1 MIKFSHTIFALPFA
15 LVSLILVTKEYG
27 EVTLGMIFWVIIAM
41 IGARSA
47 SMGFNR
53 YIDSDIDAAN
63 PRTSN
68 REIPSNQISKKNA
81 LLFIIF
87 FSAMFIAATYF
98 LNDLCFYWSVPT
110 LIALF
115 FYSYTKRFSHYSH
128 YVLGFV
134 IGITPTGAWFAVSG
148 VFNFKPI
155 LLSLTLFTYI
165 AGFDILYSCQDEE
178 YDRENGLFSIP
189 VKYGREK
196 ALKISEYT
204 HLITFLLFLS
214 VGLNFGLNIYY
225 YLTTLVIGILLILEH
240 KLITSNDLSKIKI
253 AFLYVNSII
262 SVLFFISVL
271 VGFVNL

>member
-15 LVSLILVTKEYG
+15 FVSLILVTNEYDLTFG
-27 EVTLGMIFWVIIAM
+27 TVFWVIIAM

-53 YIDSDIDAAN
+53 YIDSDIDAKN

-81 LLFIIF
+81 LLFIVL
-87 FSAMFIAATYF
+87 FSGLFILSTYF
-98 LNDLCFYWSVPT
+98 LNELCFYWSIPT
-110 LIALF
+110 LFALF

-128 YVLGFV
+128 FVLGFV

-178 YDRENGLFSIP
+178 YDRETGLFSIP
-189 VKYGREK
+189 VKYGRDK
-196 ALKISEYT
+196 ALRISEVT

-225 YLTTLVIGILLILEH
+225 YSIALVIGLLLILEH

-262 SVLFFISVL
+262 SVLFFVSVF
-271 VGFVNL
+271 VGFINL

>member
-15 LVSLILVTKEYG
+15 FVSLILVTNEYDLTFG
-27 EVTLGMIFWVIIAM
+27 TVFWVIIAM

-68 REIPSNQISKKNA
+68 REIPSNQISKNNA
-81 LLFIIF
+81 LLFIIL
-87 FSAMFIAATYF
+87 FSGMFVTATYF
-98 LNDLCFYWSVPT
+98 LNELCFYWSLPT

-128 YVLGFV
+128 FVLGFV

-178 YDRENGLFSIP
+178 YDREIGLFSIP
-189 VKYGREK
+189 VKYGRDK
-196 ALKISEYT
+196 ALRISEIT
-204 HLITFLLFLS
+204 HLITFILFLS

-225 YLTTLVIGILLILEH
+225 YLTTVIIGLLLILEH

-262 SVLFFISVL
+262 SVLFFVSVL
-271 VGFVNL
+271 VGFK